1 MTWFPA
7 SLRTLRLHLPLLALA
22 ATLPTFLLVLLLA
35 SRERSGALRHAETE
49 ARMVAGIATREHA
62 DQVLG
67 AQRLLL
73 QLGGEARGGLRP
85 LLPALL
91 KANPALANLGLL
103 DAQGRLIYSVVPPV
117 GAVDMKDE
125 PAFLGA
131 RARPGEVPGA
141 APRVAVGRYRIGE
154 VVHRPILILATALA
168 GSPEVL
174 YAALDL
180 AWLENLGPQA
190 HLPAGAAL
198 YITDRAGRVLAR
210 GGEAGG
216 GPGVGQPLPAW
227 ERMAGRAQGLTE
239 ATMPDGRKR
248 LFVAASLPEVP
259 DLFVAVGLP
268 EAAVLR
274 EANLAFQRTLVVL
287 ALLLL
292 LTVLGALVAADVSVL
307 RDLRLLAGATRR
319 FGAGDLQARAPRP
332 ATRGEIQDLAA
343 AFNTMAEIL
352 ARRHG
357 EAQEAQAQLR
367 ALSRRLQAARE
378 EEGARI
384 SRELHDQLGQD
395 LTALK
400 LAVGALRL
408 KAPDAG
414 TQAGDLARWCDEA
427 GAQID
432 ASIDAVRRIAGEL
445 RPSVLDRLGLLPALE
460 WLAGD
465 FQRRSG
471 VACRVRAEGPE
482 GALGAEQ
489 ATAFF
494 RITQEALTN
503 VARHAQAKAVEIA
516 LRVDEA
522 QAELCIRDDG
532 RGFGEADP
540 GRHLGILGMEERVG
554 LLGGRLRLGR
564 APEGGAELCAT
575 LPRGIL
581 PGEDGSHVA
590 HPAGG

>member
-35 SRERSGALRHAETE
+35 SRERSAALRHAEAE

-62 DQVLG
+62 HQVLG

-73 QLGGEARGGLRP
+73 QLGRGEVHEDIRP
-85 LLPALL
+85 LLPGLL

-103 DAQGRLIYSVVPPV
+103 DAQGRLVYSVVPPSGV
-117 GAVDMKDE
+117 VDMRDE

-131 RARPGEVPGA
+131 RARSGA
-141 APRVAVGRYRIGE
+141 APSVAVGRYRIGE
-154 VVHRPILILATALA
+154 VVHRPILILATVLA
-168 GSPEVL
+168 DRPSEVL

-190 HLPAGAAL
+190 QLPAGAAL
-198 YITDRAGRVLAR
+198 FITDRSGAVLAR
-210 GGEAGG
+210 GGDTGG
-216 GPGVGQPLPAW
+216 GPAVGQRLPAW
-227 ERMAGRAQGLTE
+227 ERMAGRGQGMTE
-239 ATMPDGRKR
+239 AVMPDGTKR
-248 LFVAASLPEVP
+248 LFVAVSLPEVP

-268 EAAVLR
+268 EGTVLR

-292 LTVLGALVAADVSVL
+292 LTVLGSLAAADVSVL

-343 AFNTMAEIL
+343 AFNAMAETL

-400 LAVGALRL
+400 LAVGALRI
-408 KAPDAG
+408 KTQAPDVG
-414 TQAGDLARWCDEA
+414 PQVQDLTRWCDEA
-427 GAQID
+427 GTQID
-432 ASIDAVRRIAGEL
+432 AAIDSVRRIAGEL

-460 WLAGD
+460 WLAGE

-471 VACRVRAEGPE
+471 VACRVRAEGAE
-482 GALGAEQ
+482 GALSAEQ

-503 VARHAQAKAVEIA
+503 VARHAGAKAVEVA
-516 LRVDEA
+516 LRVDGV

-532 RGFGEADP
+532 RGFGDAIP
-540 GRHLGILGMEERVG
+540 GGHLGILGMEERIG
-554 LLGGRLRLGR
+554 LLGGHLHLGR
-564 APEGGAELCAT
+564 APQGGAELCAV

-581 PGEDGSHVA
+581 PGEDGGHVA

>member
-35 SRERSGALRHAETE
+35 SRERSAALRHAEAE

-62 DQVLG
+62 HQVLG

-73 QLGGEARGGLRP
+73 QLGRGEVHEDIRP
-85 LLPALL
+85 LLPGLL

-103 DAQGRLIYSVVPPV
+103 DAQGRLVYSVVPPAT
-117 GAVDMKDE
+117 AVDMKDE

-131 RARPGEVPGA
+131 RARPGV
-141 APRVAVGRYRIGE
+141 APSVAVGRYRIGE
-154 VVHRPILILATALA
+154 VVHRPILILATTLA
-168 GSPEVL
+168 DNPSEVL

-190 HLPAGAAL
+190 QLPAGTAL
-198 YITDRAGRVLAR
+198 FMTDRAGGVLAR
-210 GGEAGG
+210 GGEAAG
-216 GPGVGQPLPAW
+216 GPAVGQRLPAW
-227 ERMAGRAQGLTE
+227 ERMAGRGQGMTE
-239 ATMPDGRKR
+239 AVMPDGRKR

-287 ALLLL
+287 AVLLL
-292 LTVLGALVAADVSVL
+292 LTVLGSLVAADISVL

-343 AFNTMAEIL
+343 AFNAMAETL

-367 ALSRRLQAARE
+367 ALSHRLQAARE

-408 KAPDAG
+408 KAPESG
-414 TQAGDLARWCDEA
+414 PRAGDLDRWCDEA

-432 ASIDAVRRIAGEL
+432 AAIDAVRRIAGEL

-460 WLAGD
+460 WLAQE

-471 VACRVRAEGPE
+471 VACRVRAEGLE
-482 GALGAEQ
+482 GALSAEQ

-516 LRVDEA
+516 LRVGED

-532 RGFGEADP
+532 RGFGDAIP
-540 GRHLGILGMEERVG
+540 GGHLGILGMEERIG
-554 LLGGRLRLGR
+554 LLGGYLRLGR
-564 APEGGAELCAT
+564 APQGGAELCAV

-581 PGEDGSHVA
+581 PGEDGGHVA

>member
-49 ARMVAGIATREHA
+49 ARLVAGIATREHA
-62 DQVLG
+62 HQVLG

-73 QLGGEARGGLRP
+73 QLGRGEVHEDIRP
-85 LLPALL
+85 LLPGLL

-103 DAQGRLIYSVVPPV
+103 DAEGRLVYSVVPPE
-117 GAVDMKDE
+117 GRVDMKDE
-125 PAFLGA
+125 PAFQGA
-131 RARPGEVPGA
+131 RAQPG
-141 APRVAVGRYRIGE
+141 VAVGRYRIGE
-154 VVHRPILILATALA
+154 IVHRPILILATSLA
-168 GSPEVL
+168 GKPSEVL

-190 HLPAGAAL
+190 QLPTGTAL
-198 YITDRAGRVLAR
+198 FIADRAGGVLAR
-210 GGEAGG
+210 GGEAAG
-216 GPGVGQPLPAW
+216 GPAVGQRLPAW
-227 ERMAGRAQGLTE
+227 ERMAGRWQGMTE
-239 ATMPDGRKR
+239 AVMPDGRKR

-292 LTVLGALVAADVSVL
+292 LTVLGSLVAADISVL

-319 FGAGDLQARAPRP
+319 FGAGDLQARAPQP
-332 ATRGEIQDLAA
+332 TTRGEIQDLAA
-343 AFNTMAEIL
+343 AFNAMAETL
-352 ARRHG
+352 AHKHD

-408 KAPDAG
+408 KAQAPEAG
-414 TQAGDLARWCDEA
+414 PQARDLSRWCDEA

-432 ASIDAVRRIAGEL
+432 AAIDSVRRIAGEL

-460 WLAGD
+460 WLAGE

-471 VACRVRAEGPE
+471 VACRVRAEGLE
-482 GALGAEQ
+482 GALSPEQ

-503 VARHAQAKAVEIA
+503 VARHAGAEAVEIT
-516 LRVDEA
+516 LTVDEA

-532 RGFGEADP
+532 RGFGEAGP
-540 GRHLGILGMEERVG
+540 GGHLGILGMEERIG
-554 LLGGRLRLGR
+554 LLGGRLQLGR
-564 APEGGAELCAT
+564 APQGGAELCAI

-581 PGEDGSHVA
+581 PGEDGGHVA

>member
-35 SRERSGALRHAETE
+35 SRERSAALRHAEAE

-62 DQVLG
+62 HQVLG

-73 QLGGEARGGLRP
+73 QLGRGEVHEDIRP
-85 LLPALL
+85 LLPGLL

-103 DAQGRLIYSVVPPV
+103 DAQGRLVYSVVPPAT
-117 GAVDMKDE
+117 AVDMKDE

-131 RARPGEVPGA
+131 RARPGV
-141 APRVAVGRYRIGE
+141 APSVAVGRYRIGE
-154 VVHRPILILATALA
+154 VVHRPILILATTLA
-168 GSPEVL
+168 DNPSEVL

-190 HLPAGAAL
+190 QLPAGTAL
-198 YITDRAGRVLAR
+198 FMTDRAGGVLAR
-210 GGEAGG
+210 GGEAAG
-216 GPGVGQPLPAW
+216 GPAVGQRLPAW
-227 ERMAGRAQGLTE
+227 ERMAGRGQGMTE
-239 ATMPDGRKR
+239 AVMPDGRKR

-268 EAAVLR
+268 EDAVLR

-287 ALLLL
+287 AVLLL
-292 LTVLGALVAADVSVL
+292 LTVLGSLVAADVSVL

-319 FGAGDLQARAPRP
+319 FGAGDLEARAPRP

-343 AFNTMAEIL
+343 AFNAMAETL

-408 KAPDAG
+408 RAE
-414 TQAGDLARWCDEA
+414 DLAPWCDEA
-427 GAQID
+427 STQID
-432 ASIDAVRRIAGEL
+432 AAIDAVRRIAGEL

-460 WLAGD
+460 WLAGE

-471 VACRVRAEGPE
+471 VTCRVRAEGPE
-482 GALGAEQ
+482 GDLSAEQ

-516 LRVDEA
+516 LRVDGV

-532 RGFGEADP
+532 RGFGDAVP
-540 GRHLGILGMEERVG
+540 GGHLGILGMEERIG
-554 LLGGRLRLGR
+554 LLGGHLHLGR
-564 APEGGAELCAT
+564 APQGGAELCAV

-581 PGEDGSHVA
+581 PGEDGGHVA

>member
-35 SRERSGALRHAETE
+35 SRERSAALRHAETE

-62 DQVLG
+62 HQVLG

-73 QLGGEARGGLRP
+73 QLGRGEVHEDIRP
-85 LLPALL
+85 LLPGLL

-103 DAQGRLIYSVVPPV
+103 DAQGRLVYSVVPPSGV
-117 GAVDMKDE
+117 VDMRDE

-131 RARPGEVPGA
+131 RARSGA
-141 APRVAVGRYRIGE
+141 VPRVAVGRYRIGE

-168 GSPEVL
+168 DRPSEVL

-190 HLPAGAAL
+190 QLPAGAAL
-198 YITDRAGRVLAR
+198 FITDRSGAVLAR
-210 GGEAGG
+210 GGDTGG
-216 GPGVGQPLPAW
+216 GPAVGQRLPAW
-227 ERMAGRAQGLTE
+227 EKMVERAQGMTE
-239 ATMPDGRKR
+239 AAMQDGKKR

-268 EAAVLR
+268 EAVVLR

-292 LTVLGALVAADVSVL
+292 LTVLGSLVAADVSVL

-343 AFNTMAEIL
+343 AFNTMAETL

-408 KAPDAG
+408 RAPETG
-414 TQAGDLARWCDEA
+414 PRTGELGRWCDEA
-427 GAQID
+427 GTQID
-432 ASIDAVRRIAGEL
+432 AAIDSVRRIAGEL

-460 WLAGD
+460 WLAGE

-471 VACRVRAEGPE
+471 VACCVRAEGPE
-482 GALGAEQ
+482 GTLSAEQ

-503 VARHAQAKAVEIA
+503 VARHAGAKAVEIA
-516 LRVDEA
+516 LRVGED

-532 RGFGEADP
+532 RGFGNAIP
-540 GRHLGILGMEERVG
+540 GGHLGILGMEERIG

-564 APEGGAELCAT
+564 APQGGAELCAT
-575 LPRGIL
+575 LPLGASPER
-581 PGEDGSHVA
+581 D
-590 HPAGG
+590 

>member
-35 SRERSGALRHAETE
+35 SRERSGALRHAEAE

-67 AQRLLL
+67 AQRLLR
-73 QLGGEARGGLRP
+73 QLGDGERREDIRP
-85 LLPALL
+85 LLPGLL

-103 DAQGRLIYSVVPPV
+103 DAGGRLVYSVVPPV
-117 GAVDMKDE
+117 GRVDMREE
-125 PAFLGA
+125 PAFQGA
-131 RARPGEVPGA
+131 LAKPG
-141 APRVAVGRYRIGE
+141 VAIGRYRIGE

-168 GSPEVL
+168 GSSEVL

-190 HLPAGAAL
+190 QLPAGTAL
-198 YITDRAGRVLAR
+198 YIADRAGGVLAR
-210 GGEAGG
+210 GGEAAG
-216 GPGVGQPLPAW
+216 GPAVGQRLPAW
-227 ERMAGRAQGLTE
+227 ERMAGRGQGMTE
-239 ATMPDGRKR
+239 AVMPDGRKR

-268 EAAVLR
+268 EAAVLQ

-292 LTVLGALVAADVSVL
+292 LTVLGSLVAADISVL

-343 AFNTMAEIL
+343 AFNGMAETL
-352 ARRHG
+352 ARKHD

-408 KAPDAG
+408 KAQVPEAG
-414 TQAGDLARWCDEA
+414 PQTRDLSRWCDEA
-427 GAQID
+427 GTQID
-432 ASIDAVRRIAGEL
+432 AAIDSVRRIAGEL

-460 WLAGD
+460 WLAGE

-471 VACRVRAEGPE
+471 VACRVRAEGLE
-482 GALGAEQ
+482 GALSPEQ

-503 VARHAQAKAVEIA
+503 VARHAGAKAVEIA
-516 LRVDEA
+516 LKVDEA

-532 RGFGEADP
+532 RGFGDAGP
-540 GRHLGILGMEERVG
+540 GDHLGILGMEERIG
-554 LLGGRLRLGR
+554 LLGGRLQLGR
-564 APEGGAELCAT
+564 TPQGGAELCAI

-581 PGEDGSHVA
+581 PGEDGGHVA

>member
-35 SRERSGALRHAETE
+35 SRERSSALRHAEAE

-62 DQVLG
+62 RQVQG

-73 QLGGEARGGLRP
+73 QLGRGEGHEDIRP
-85 LLPALL
+85 LLPGLL

-103 DAQGRLIYSVVPPV
+103 DAQGRLVYSVVPPA

-131 RARPGEVPGA
+131 RARSGV
-141 APRVAVGRYRIGE
+141 APSVAVGRYRIGE

-168 GSPEVL
+168 GNASEVL

-180 AWLENLGPQA
+180 AWLETLGPQA
-190 HLPAGAAL
+190 QLPTGAAL
-198 YITDRAGRVLAR
+198 FITDRAGGVLAR
-210 GGEAGG
+210 GGDAAE
-216 GPGVGQPLPAW
+216 GPAVGQRLPAW
-227 ERMAGRAQGLTE
+227 ERMAGRGQGMTE
-239 ATMPDGRKR
+239 AAMPDGKKR
-248 LFVAASLPEVP
+248 LFVAASLPEAP

-287 ALLLL
+287 AVLLL
-292 LTVLGALVAADVSVL
+292 LTVLGSLVAADVSVL

-343 AFNTMAEIL
+343 AFNTMAETL

-408 KAPDAG
+408 RAPETG
-414 TQAGDLARWCDEA
+414 PRTGELGRWCDEA
-427 GAQID
+427 SAQID
-432 ASIDAVRRIAGEL
+432 AAIDAVRRIAGEL

-460 WLAGD
+460 GLARE

-471 VACRVRAEGPE
+471 VACSVVAEGPQE
-482 GALGAEQ
+482 GLGAEQ

-503 VARHAQAKAVEIA
+503 VARHAGAKAVEIA
-516 LRVDEA
+516 LRVNEV

-532 RGFGEADP
+532 RGFAEAGP
-540 GRHLGILGMEERVG
+540 RHLGILGMEERAG

-564 APEGGAELCAT
+564 APQGGAELCVT
-575 LPRGIL
+575 LPL
-581 PGEDGSHVA
+581 PTLAERD
-590 HPAGG
+590 